1 MSALAPAK
9 DWWDQASS
17 RDQLS
22 IIACGLVLTVYLLY
36 IAILNPVQNMAE
48 EQMKKT
54 AAQKVALERVR
65 KLAAQVK
72 EMKRGN
78 SNKKS
83 RSAEKIVESSIS
95 THGLRVSGFDAS
107 GKSGIRVRFD
117 QVTFD
122 KLLAWIN
129 ELEVNEG
136 LSMKDISIASGKA
149 QGVVSANLLIQ
160 GG

>member
-1 MSALAPAK
+1 MSALAPVK
-9 DWWDQASS
+9 DWWGQASS

-22 IIACGLVLTVYLLY
+22 VIACGAVLAVYIVY
-36 IAILNPVQNMAE
+36 IAILSPVQNMAE
-48 EQMKKT
+48 EQMKTT

-72 EMKRGN
+72 EMKRGK
-78 SNKKS
+78 SGKKS
-83 RSAEKIVESSIS
+83 RSAEKIVESSIG

-122 KLLAWIN
+122 KLLAWVN